1 MSGIGSYL
9 SPEDQEQLSAI
20 QRRQAYAQAL
30 LQQGQDSGRG
40 AYGGLKSAGSAI
52 LGAVL
57 ANRADKSEKALTQGA
72 ASKYQQDLGSFLSGT
87 QPQAAPAP
95 ASGIQPPPQG
105 APQTPETQ
113 ISNNP
118 GSGPVLASPAG
129 ATPPAT
135 PPSAPVQ
142 PTAQAQPPQ
151 APQTGQGAPDPLAA
165 LVATH
170 NPVLMQQF
178 GPTLLQNQLNRGNK
192 LWENSLPISQAD
204 KDQAALSLQN
214 QEAGAKFTNQ
224 LPMTAGQ
231 QAQNKLGY
239 AQLNKP
245 VSVGFGDTLVS
256 PQSGKVIYG
265 GGNTGGQIAT
275 GPDGQPISGDA
286 YLKTLPPNL
295 QSTVKAIATYRQ
307 APLTGMAM
315 RSPYGAQLASA
326 VNQYNPQYDA
336 TQYGSKVKARNDF
349 TTGKNGNTVRS
360 LNVAVQ
366 HLDQLGQLSDAL
378 GNGNI
383 QIANQIG
390 NAFNTQFGASQANN
404 FNAAKQIVG
413 DEIVKA
419 IVGAGGGV
427 GDRDKAA
434 ATINAASSPQ
444 QLKGV
449 IQTYQGLMAGQLGG
463 LKQQYEK
470 STGLGDFEDYLAP
483 ETKEKLQ
490 AHAQVQPSGQPN
502 APKVIRY
509 DAQGNRVA
517 Q

>member
-20 QRRQAYAQAL
+20 QRKQAYARAL
-30 LQQGQDSGRG
+30 LQQGQDSGSG

-52 LGAVL
+52 LGAIL

-87 QPQAAPAP
+87 YGQAPQVAQAP
-95 ASGIQPPPQG
+95 IQSPNR
-105 APQTPETQ
+105 PQTPETQ

-118 GSGPVLASPAG
+118 GSGPIVQNGQPQMG
-129 ATPPAT
+129 AQ
-135 PPSAPVQ
+135 S
-142 PTAQAQPPQ
+142 Q
-151 APQTGQGAPDPLAA
+151 APQPATQPPVAPQGQAPQPIAQPMPQENNPLAA

-170 NPVLMQQF
+170 NPALMQQF

-204 KDQAALSLQN
+204 KDQAALNLQN

-224 LPMTAGQ
+224 LPTTPYQQAEIANARATAGETARHNKVEETI
-231 QAQNKLGY
+231 AQNPFGTGMGVPGGGSATGDAFL
-239 AQLNKP
+239 QTLNPGLASQIKA
-245 VSVGFGDTLVS
+245 VGTYREPAPAGRTSPTGIKFMTLVN
-256 PQSGKVIYG
+256 Q
-265 GGNTGGQIAT
+265 
-275 GPDGQPISGDA
+275 A
-286 YLKTLPPNL
+286 YP
-295 QSTVKAIATYRQ
+295 S
-307 APLTGMAM
+307 
-315 RSPYGAQLASA
+315 
-326 VNQYNPQYDA
+326 YDA
-336 TQYGSKVKARNDF
+336 SQYGSKVKARNDF

-383 QIANQIG
+383 QVANQIG

-419 IVGAGGGV
+419 VVGAGGGA

-449 IQTYQGLMAGQLGG
+449 IQTYQGLMSGQLGG

-470 STGLGDFEDYLAP
+470 STGLNDFEDYLAP
-483 ETKEKLQ
+483 ETKEKLEAHSGSGGAPATSQ
-490 AHAQVQPSGQPN
+490 AAPS
-502 APKVIRY
+502 VIHY
-509 DAQGNRVA
+509 DAQGNRVK
-517 Q
+517 